1 MPSKSLPAHLQQVL
15 ENHVAQSDIV
25 HDEELEM
32 IFQRL
37 RKLNDSVEKIKQTIK
52 LRRAGVSDQADR

>member
-1 MPSKSLPAHLQQVL
+1 MPTKSLPAHLQQVL
-15 ENHVAQSDIV
+15 ENHVAQSDIA
-25 HDEELEM
+25 HDEELEA

-52 LRRAGVSDQADR
+52 MRRTQVTESGHR